1 MMHERKSI
9 EEDINDIKKM
19 KESGVFKKYIEYIVF
34 PYYKNLVP
42 GTKINLTFPIT
53 ILVGKNGSGKSSTLH
68 ALYGAPYWKSC
79 SDFWFSTEVDPIEE
93 TGGAGRNRFF
103 YGYKEDKD
111 SKVKEVMKTRM
122 RRGSKTKEEDPDYWE
137 TSKPIKKDGMIAET
151 RNDPVRKNVVYL
163 DFRAEVSA
171 FDKIFHFSRGDLSK
185 KKDLLRRRS
194 KYLNRLF
201 NGEAM
206 RFPGVPDEKV
216 GTVSELDD
224 EVKKKISF
232 ILGKEYVSIKVA
244 EHSLF
249 KNPGT
254 SIYVKTKLS
263 SRYSEANA
271 GSGEVAVIQLV
282 KKIEESEEYSLIL
295 LDEPEVSIH
304 PGAQKKLKE
313 YLIEATK
320 RKKLQIVISSHSPIL
335 VSDMPSEAIKLY
347 ITNSQGKFEIK
358 EDVDYREAFYDLED
372 SVSDKK
378 IIFCEDFAAKNI
390 VEKVLEQMDK
400 SQYFDVEFNQG
411 GEKTLLTKYLPTFIT
426 HDFFKEKVFL
436 VLDGDMQT
444 GYEYNEDELTVK
456 QENDIAYL
464 KGCVKEAY
472 GVDIQAYVD
481 GGQGGKREDQ
491 EIEAYKQYLNYYR
504 DSVFYLPDGSIP
516 EKIILDSEYV
526 KNQYESIVKSLSVT
540 NKNAKEILGM
550 ISEED
555 YGNREHINDLIE
567 RISYKWSR
575 EESSNK
581 KYIEDILNEIYKK

>member
-1 MMHERKSI
+1 MMYERKSI
-9 EEDINDIKKM
+9 EKEIDDIKKM
-19 KESGVFKKYIEYIVF
+19 KAKGIFKKYIEYIAF

-42 GTKINLTFPIT
+42 GTKINFDFPIT

-111 SKVKEVMKTRM
+111 SEVKEVMKTRM

-137 TSKPIKKDGMIAET
+137 TSKPIKKDGMVAQT
-151 RNDPVRKNVVYL
+151 RNDPVKKNVVYL

-171 FDKIFHFSRGDLSK
+171 FDKIFHFSRGDISK
-185 KKDLLRRRS
+185 KKDLLRKRS

-216 GTVSELDD
+216 GTVNELDD
-224 EVKKKISF
+224 KVKQKISF

-304 PGAQKKLKE
+304 PGAQEKLKA
-313 YLIEATK
+313 YLIDATK
-320 RKKLQIVISSHSPIL
+320 RKKLQVVISSHSPIL
-335 VSDMPSEAIKLY
+335 IRDMPSEAIKLY
-347 ITNSQGKFEIK
+347 ITNPQGQFEVK
-358 EDVDYREAFYDLED
+358 ENVDYREAFYDLED
-372 SVSDKK
+372 CVSDKK

-390 VEKVLEQMDK
+390 VEKVLERMDK
-400 SQYFDVEFNQG
+400 SQYFDVEFNPG

-426 HDFFKEKVFL
+426 HDFFKERVFL

-444 GYEYNEDELTVK
+444 GYVYNEDALTVK
-456 QENDIAYL
+456 QENDVSYL
-464 KGCVKEAY
+464 KRCVNEAY
-472 GVDIQAYVD
+472 GVEIQAYVD
-481 GGQGGKREDQ
+481 GGQCGKREDQ
-491 EIEAYKQYLNYYR
+491 EIKAYKQYLRYYR
-504 DSVFYLPDGSIP
+504 DSVFYLPDEAIP
-516 EKIILDSEYV
+516 EKILLDSKYA
-526 KNQYESIVKSLSVT
+526 KKQYENIVNSTSVT
-540 NKNAKEILGM
+540 NENAKEIFAM

-567 RISYKWSR
+567 KISYKWSK
-575 EESSNK
+575 EENSNK

>member
-1 MMHERKSI
+1 MYERKSI
-9 EEDINDIKKM
+9 EKEIDDIKKM
-19 KESGVFKKYIEYIVF
+19 KAKGIFKKYIEYIAF

-42 GTKINLTFPIT
+42 GTKINFDFPIT

-111 SKVKEVMKTRM
+111 SEVKEVMKTRM

-137 TSKPIKKDGMIAET
+137 TSKPIKKDGMVAQT
-151 RNDPVRKNVVYL
+151 RNDPVKKNVVYL

-171 FDKIFHFSRGDLSK
+171 FDKIFHFSRGDISK
-185 KKDLLRRRS
+185 KKDLLRKRS

-216 GTVSELDD
+216 GTVNELDD
-224 EVKKKISF
+224 KVKQKISF

-304 PGAQKKLKE
+304 PGAQEKLKA
-313 YLIEATK
+313 YLIDATK
-320 RKKLQIVISSHSPIL
+320 RKKLQVVISSHSPIL
-335 VSDMPSEAIKLY
+335 IRDMPSEAIKLY
-347 ITNSQGKFEIK
+347 ITNPQGQFEVK
-358 EDVDYREAFYDLED
+358 ENVDYREAFYDLED
-372 SVSDKK
+372 CVSDKK

-390 VEKVLEQMDK
+390 VEKVLERMDK
-400 SQYFDVEFNQG
+400 SQYFDVEFNPG

-426 HDFFKEKVFL
+426 HDFFKERVFL

-444 GYEYNEDELTVK
+444 GYVYNEDALTVK
-456 QENDIAYL
+456 QENDVSYL
-464 KGCVKEAY
+464 KRCVNEAY
-472 GVDIQAYVD
+472 GVEIQAYVD
-481 GGQGGKREDQ
+481 GGQCGKREDQ
-491 EIEAYKQYLNYYR
+491 EIKAYKQYLRYYR
-504 DSVFYLPDGSIP
+504 DSVFYLPDEAIP
-516 EKIILDSEYV
+516 EKILLDSKYA
-526 KNQYESIVKSLSVT
+526 KKQYENIVNSTSVT
-540 NKNAKEILGM
+540 NENAKEIFAM

-567 RISYKWSR
+567 KISYKWSK
-575 EESSNK
+575 EENSNK